1 MADRIDGGDDDD
13 ARRRQEAELERFAA
27 EHKRDLDVLTQRRLR
42 VGLVLTA
49 LMLVVYFGFILLIA
63 FAKDTMGELLT
74 DGLSLGML
82 LGVLVILATWA
93 LTWYYVGWANR
104 SYEPE
109 VQRLRAER

>member
-1 MADRIDGGDDDD
+1 MADRMNEGHGDD
-13 ARRRQEAELERFAA
+13 AALRRDAELERFAA
-27 EHKRDLDVLTQRRLR
+27 EHKADLDALTQRRLR

-82 LGVLVILATWA
+82 LGVVVILATWA